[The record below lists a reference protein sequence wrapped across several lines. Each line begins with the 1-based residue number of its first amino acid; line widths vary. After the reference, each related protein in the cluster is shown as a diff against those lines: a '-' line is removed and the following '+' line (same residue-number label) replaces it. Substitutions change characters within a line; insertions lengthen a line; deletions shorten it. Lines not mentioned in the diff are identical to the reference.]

1 MRTEG
6 EDVHYEDV
14 HYEGEDV
21 HHEGVRWEQ
30 IGVNIIC

>member
-21 HHEGVRWEQ
+21 HYEGVRWEQ
-30 IGVNIIC
+30 IGVNIIY

>member
-21 HHEGVRWEQ
+21 HHEGMRWEQ